1 MHNSVMSQFVPD
13 CDAPHFPLVL
23 LVHTPSPSTRRFRR
37 STKKRDG
44 GSSPASLF
52 VDAAGGSR
60 RMHLPGSIY
69 LLLVGGSSFF
79 CPKHLVWKK
88 VRKGAVFGGWFSMS
102 WHCVRGLVRA
112 FTAAG
117 LVLTRKAF
125 PPFRRVGALPRS
137 KRQLPTGCAHR
148 HFLSIRLGIRLST
161 KVKPVFPHA

>member
-69 LLLVGGSSFF
+69 LLLVGGNSFF

-88 VRKGAVFGGWFSMS
+88 VRKGAVFGGWFFY
-102 WHCVRGLVRA
+102 VV
-112 FTAAG
+112 
-117 LVLTRKAF
+117 
-125 PPFRRVGALPRS
+125 AL
-137 KRQLPTGCAHR
+137 CAW
-148 HFLSIRLGIRLST
+148 LST
-161 KVKPVFPHA
+161 RLYCRWTCFDPESVPAFSSSWGTPAFEAAVANRVCTPTFLVNSSWNTPFHEG